1 LIAKILRVAYFVTS
15 SLFGIVVGVLI
26 LWKIYAT
33 FGQIETAGDWF
44 ANAFFFSM
52 ALWMI
57 GGGIAAIVQL
67 ATSRQT

>member
-1 LIAKILRVAYFVTS
+1 MKILRVVYLVAS
-15 SLFGIVVGVLI
+15 SLFGVVVGVLI
-26 LWKIYAT
+26 LGKIYAT
-33 FGQIETAGDWF
+33 FGRIETAGEWF

-67 ATSRQT
+67 ATSRHT